1 MPIPSA
7 GSGRTHE
14 SRRRSSGLL
23 AMLPILAVLGALLL
37 PFAHVAAASVTIEAR
52 GLVGGRYESGG
63 WLAIAISLA
72 NDGAP
77 VSGAVV
83 ADGADGTVRRPVDLP
98 AGSRKQ
104 VELYV
109 RPSGVAREVKVRF
122 EDDAGQALA
131 STAAEVRTFSLEA
144 SSIGIIGD
152 GAGMLRA
159 QIVAR
164 GQGAGEP
171 LTLAVSDLPQ
181 RPEPL
186 NGLGAIVWAGD
197 STTLTPDQA
206 RSLERW
212 VASGG
217 QMIVVGGPDW
227 QARTAAFD
235 GLLPMTDLR
244 AADDVP
250 TTALADLAGIEDE
263 LPAATV
269 ASGTLRDGALGL
281 ATTADEAALPLL
293 ATMSF
298 GGGRVTYLAVD
309 IGAEAFRNAASAP
322 LLWARLLPQQSTGQ
336 GGFVD
341 QGMDAESIMTQALAA
356 IPALEVPPA
365 ELLLAVLAAYIL
377 LIGPISYIVLRRI
390 DRRELAWVTAPLLV
404 ILFTAGAYGVGSSLK
419 GTAIVVNEIAMV
431 RAAVD
436 GSAASVQTFA
446 GIFSPSRETYDVTAD
461 GDALLASVRSFDQ
474 PEARRSYVVEQGEP
488 ARLLGL
494 QVTTFG
500 LQTVRAD
507 TVVDYTPGLG
517 VTWHAGDGEITGEV
531 TNRSPGVMTDVAI
544 VTTTGG
550 RMIGDLEP
558 GEAREF
564 QLRFTLPQGSPSDA
578 VYGFGGFESSSERE
592 RAIQARRQVID
603 TLVGYGQ
610 FGMAPMGGQSLDR
623 GPFIVGWRSD
633 EPPTTLQ
640 LEGVEAQRY
649 SQTVEVISGRPSL
662 GPGHVQ
668 LDPLQLS
675 ASLVSTDG
683 DASGN
688 DGASVFVGNGTG
700 TFSIS
705 LPLEAFGLDVSAITI
720 IGGNDPSMLSTQMGN
735 MPGMFPAGYK
745 VEVQNVASGE
755 WTELGDL
762 SQSTQFT
769 VEDPASVLDAGGR
782 IAVRVVGADIDP
794 SFGQMPIWISAVV
807 EGEI

>member
-1 MPIPSA
+1 MPISSA
-7 GSGRTHE
+7 GHGRSHHPP
-14 SRRRSSGLL
+14 RRRAGAL
-23 AMLPILAVLGALLL
+23 AILPILAVLVGLLL
-37 PFAHVAAASVTIEAR
+37 PLAPVAAASVTIEAR

-83 ADGADGTVRRPVDLP
+83 AEGADGTVRRPVDLP
-98 AGSRKQ
+98 AGARKQ

-109 RPSGVAREVKVRF
+109 RPSGVARQVKLRF
-122 EDDAGQALA
+122 EDEAGDALA
-131 STAAEVRTFSLEA
+131 STAAEVRTFNLDA
-144 SSIGIIGD
+144 SSIGIVGD
-152 GAGMLRA
+152 GGGILRA

-186 NGLGAIVWAGD
+186 EGLAAMVWAAD
-197 STTLTPDQA
+197 STTLTPAQA

-217 QMIVVGGPDW
+217 QLVVVGGPDW
-227 QARTAAFD
+227 QARTAAF
-235 GLLPMTDLR
+235 GELLPMTDLQ
-244 AADDVP
+244 ATDGVVS
-250 TTALADLAGIEDE
+250 TALAGLAGMEDE
-263 LPAATV
+263 LPASTV

-281 ATTADEAALPLL
+281 AQTDDEAALPLL

-309 IGAEAFRNAASAP
+309 IGADAFRAAASAP
-322 LLWARLLPQQSTGQ
+322 LLWARLLPQQATTN
-336 GGFVD
+336 GGFID
-341 QGMDAESIMTQALAA
+341 PGMDAESIMTQALAA
-356 IPALEVPPA
+356 IPSLEVPPA
-365 ELLLAVLAAYIL
+365 ELLLALLAAYIL

-390 DRRELAWVTAPLLV
+390 DRRELAWVTAPVLV
-404 ILFTAGAYGVGSSLK
+404 ILFTAGAFGVGSSLK
-419 GTAIVVNEIAMV
+419 GTSIVINEIAMV

-446 GIFSPSRETYDVTAD
+446 GIFSPSREAYDVTAD
-461 GDALLASVRSFDQ
+461 DDALLASVRSFDQ
-474 PEARRSYVVEQGEP
+474 PDARRSHVVEQGEP

-500 LQTVRAD
+500 LQTIRAD
-507 TVVDYTPGLG
+507 TVVEYTPGLD
-517 VTWHAGDGEITGEV
+517 VSWHAGDGEITGEV
-531 TNRSPGVMTDVAI
+531 TNRSTGVITDVAI

-550 RMIGDLEP
+550 RMIGDLDA
-558 GEAREF
+558 GETREF
-564 QLRFTLPQGSPSDA
+564 RLRFALPQGSPSDA
-578 VYGFGGFESSSERE
+578 VYGFGGFDGSSERQ
-592 RAIQARRQVID
+592 RAIQSRRQVID

-610 FGMAPMGGQSLDR
+610 FGMAPMGGQGIDR
-623 GPFIVGWRSD
+623 GPFIIGWRSD
-633 EPPTTLQ
+633 EPPTA
-640 LEGVEAQRY
+640 LELDGVEAQRY

-675 ASLVSTDG
+675 AALVSTDG

-700 TFSIS
+700 TFSLS
-705 LPLEAFGLDVSAITI
+705 LPLEAFGLDVSGITI
-720 IGGNDPSMLSTQMGN
+720 VGGNDPSMLSMQMGN
-735 MPGMFPAGYK
+735 MPGMFPPGYK
-745 VEVQNVASGE
+745 VEVQDAASGE
-755 WTELGDL
+755 WTRLGDL
-762 SQSTQFT
+762 SQSTQFA
-769 VEDPASVLDAGGR
+769 VEDPASVMDAGGR
-782 IAVRVVGADIDP
+782 IAVRVVGDEIDP
-794 SFGQMPIWISAVV
+794 SFGQMPIWLSAAV

>member
-1 MPIPSA
+1 MPISSA
-7 GSGRTHE
+7 GRGRSHHPSGR
-14 SRRRSSGLL
+14 RAGAL
-23 AMLPILAVLGALLL
+23 AMLSILAVLVGLVL
-37 PFAHVAAASVTIEAR
+37 PLAPVAAASVTIEAR

-98 AGSRKQ
+98 AGARKQ

-109 RPSGVAREVKVRF
+109 RPSGVARQVKLRF
-122 EDDAGQALA
+122 EDENGDALA
-131 STAAEVRTFSLEA
+131 STTAEVRTFDLDA
-144 SSIGIIGD
+144 SSIGIVGD
-152 GAGMLRA
+152 GGGILRA

-171 LTLAVSDLPQ
+171 LTLAASDLPQ

-186 NGLGAIVWAGD
+186 DGLGAMVWAAD
-197 STTLTPDQA
+197 STTLTPAQV
-206 RSLERW
+206 RSVERW

-217 QMIVVGGPDW
+217 QLVVVGGPDW
-227 QARTAAFD
+227 QARTAAF
-235 GLLPMTDLR
+235 GELLPMADLQ
-244 AADDVP
+244 AIDGVAS
-250 TTALADLAGIEDE
+250 TALADLAGVDEE
-263 LPAATV
+263 LPASTV
-269 ASGTLRDGALGL
+269 ASGTLRDAALGL
-281 ATTADEAALPLL
+281 AETDDEASLPLL

-309 IGAEAFRNAASAP
+309 IGAEAFRNGATAP
-322 LLWARLLPQQSTGQ
+322 LLWARVLPQQGTTN

-341 QGMDAESIMTQALAA
+341 PGMDAESIMTQALAA

-365 ELLLAVLAAYIL
+365 ELLLALLAAYIL

-390 DRRELAWVTAPLLV
+390 DRRELAWVTAPVLV
-404 ILFTAGAYGVGSSLK
+404 ILFTAGAFGVGSSLK
-419 GTAIVVNEIAMV
+419 GTSIVINEIAMV

-446 GIFSPSRETYDVTAD
+446 GIFSPSREAYDVTAD
-461 GDALLASVRSFDQ
+461 DDALLASVRSFDQ
-474 PEARRSYVVEQGEP
+474 PDARRSYVVEQGEP

-507 TVVDYTPGLG
+507 TVVEYAPGLD
-517 VTWHAGDGEITGEV
+517 VSWHAGDGEITGEV
-531 TNRSPGVMTDVAI
+531 TNRSTGVITDVAI

-550 RMIGDLEP
+550 RMIGDLEA
-558 GEAREF
+558 GETREF
-564 QLRFTLPQGSPSDA
+564 TLRFALPQGSPSDA
-578 VYGFGGFESSSERE
+578 VYGFAGFDGNNERQ
-592 RAIQARRQVID
+592 RAIQSRRQVID

-610 FGMAPMGGQSLDR
+610 FGMAPMGGQGIDR
-623 GPFIVGWRSD
+623 GPFIIGWRSD
-633 EPPTTLQ
+633 APPTSLE

-675 ASLVSTDG
+675 AVLVSTDG

-700 TFSIS
+700 TFGVS
-705 LPLEAFGLDVSAITI
+705 LPLEAFGLDVSGITI
-720 IGGNDPSMLSTQMGN
+720 VGGNDPSMLSTQMGN
-735 MPGMFPAGYK
+735 MPGMFPPGYK

-755 WTELGDL
+755 WTQLGDL

-782 IAVRVVGADIDP
+782 IAVRVVGAEIDP
-794 SFGQMPIWISAVV
+794 GFGQMPIWLSAAV